1 MADNQYFIKV
11 QPKLD
16 MIRKYKQVGLTDKE
30 IWTLL
35 DIKKSSYY
43 SYKKD
48 YPEFAEAIHDGLDHA
63 NARVASQLL
72 DNSLGYEYIEEVQ
85 SQKKEVFY
93 EDGKK
98 IKEVTEPVALPLKK
112 YKPSET
118 NAAKFWLTNKDKENW
133 KDKQDINVGGQENN
147 PLKVKLEDVLEELS

>member
-16 MIRKYKQVGLTDKE
+16 LIKKYKQVGLTDKE
-30 IWTLL
+30 VWTLL

-48 YPEFAEAIHDGLDHA
+48 YPEFADAIHDGIDHS

-72 DNSLGYEYIEEVQ
+72 DNSLGYEYVEEVQ
-85 SQKKEVFY
+85 SQKKEIFY

-98 IKEVTEPVALPLKK
+98 VKEVTEPIALPLKK

-118 NAAKFWLTNKDKENW
+118 NAAKFWLINKDKENW
-133 KDKQDINVGGQENN
+133 KDKQDLNIGGQNNN
-147 PLKVKLEDVLEELS
+147 PLNVKLEDLL